1 MSQKYVYK
9 FSKQYTDGDGSMKAV
24 IGGKGA
30 GLADMCKMGI
40 PVPPGITITT
50 QACNHYLEHGAHFG
64 DEMRNQ
70 VIEGMKWLEGIIGKQ
85 FEGDEGFPLLVSV
98 RSGAPVSMPG
108 MMDTV
113 LNLGL
118 NKKAVERMAA
128 SGGDR
133 RFAMDSYRRFIQM
146 YSNVVMDVEHHDFET
161 LLVRKRE
168 EEGVAEDS
176 GISAEGL
183 EILVNSYLAMVKE
196 KTGKDFPERP
206 FDQLWG
212 AIEAVFSSWDND
224 RARYYRKMNGI
235 PNDLGTAV
243 NVQAMVF
250 GNMGPTSGTG
260 VCFTRNP
267 STGEPRV
274 YGEYLFNAQ
283 GEDVVAGIRTPGPL
297 LGETPDALSVARPQI
312 YAQLD
317 ETLKKLEQN
326 FKEMQD
332 VEFTFEDQTLFIL
345 QTRTGKRTTP
355 SALRIAVDMCR
366 EGLITKETAIKRL
379 AADSLS
385 QLLAAEFDRDAK
397 DAAVKAGNLLGKGL
411 NAGPGAATG
420 KMALTAERAV
430 AMVEAG
436 DAVVLVR
443 AETSPEDIA
452 GMYAAE
458 GILTQRGGMT
468 SHAAVVA
475 RGIGKPCV
483 VGCSAM
489 RVDYDNSCIKFGDI
503 VIKEGE
509 GISVDGSTGEVIKG
523 IIPCRESSLI
533 GDLESGNYK
542 KESIP
547 DLFSELMSWVDS
559 SKRLGV
565 RANADTPHDAK
576 VARLLGAKGIGL
588 CRTEHMFFGE
598 DRILNVRRMI
608 LASDDAGRTSA
619 LDKLLPFQ
627 TDDFYGILKAMTGYP
642 VTIRL
647 LDPPLHEFLPQTEEQ
662 IKEVADAMGVNP
674 ADLERRVEDL
684 HELNPM
690 LGHRGCRLGI
700 TFPEIYKMQVRA
712 IAAATKKAREEG
724 FDAIP
729 EIMVPLI
736 SCKGELDE
744 VKSYIMPILEEYKL
758 TDILVGTMIEIPRAA
773 ITAGEIAKTAQ
784 FFSFG
789 TNDLTQCG
797 FGISRDDCGT
807 FLPHYIDHELFPAD
821 PFATIDQ
828 EGIGFL
834 VKWAVDQGR
843 KTNPDLKI
851 GVCGEHGGDPKSV
864 NFFHKAGL
872 GYVSCSPFRV
882 PIARLAAAQANLA
895 G

>member
-1 MSQKYVYK
+1 MSKKYVYK
-9 FSKQYTDGDGSMKAV
+9 FSKEFTDGDGSMRNT

-30 GLADMCKMGI
+30 GLAEMSKMGI

-50 QACNHYLEHGAHFG
+50 DACNSYLAHGSHV
-64 DEMRNQ
+64 DEDLRSQ
-70 VIEGMKWLEGIIGKQ
+70 VEEGMKWLEGIVGKQ
-85 FEGDEGFPLLVSV
+85 FDGEGAPLLVSV
-98 RSGAPVSMPG
+98 RSGAPISMPG

-118 NKKAVERMAA
+118 NKDAVEVLAEK
-128 SGGDR
+128 SGDR

-146 YSNVVMDVEHHDFET
+146 YSNVVMDVEHEDFEH
-161 LLVRKRE
+161 LLEKKRE
-168 EEGVAEDS
+168 EEGAKEDS
-176 GISAEGL
+176 EISAAGL
-183 EILVNSYLAMVKE
+183 EALVASYLAMVKE

-206 FDQLWG
+206 MDQLWG
-212 AIEAVFSSWDND
+212 SIEAVFRSWDND

-235 PNDLGTAV
+235 PNNLGTAV
-243 NVQAMVF
+243 NIQTMVF

-267 STGEPRV
+267 STGDPHV

-297 LGETPDALSVARPQI
+297 LGDTKDALSVARPRI
-312 YAQLD
+312 YKQLE
-317 ETLKKLEQN
+317 ETLQNLEN
-326 FKEMQD
+326 NYREMQD
-332 VEFTFEDQTLFIL
+332 VEFTFEDETLYIL

-355 SALRIAVDMCR
+355 AALRIAVDMCR
-366 EGLITKETAIKRL
+366 EGLIDQNTAIQRVD
-379 AADSLS
+379 ADSLS
-385 QLLAAEFDRDAK
+385 QLLAAEFDHAEK
-397 DAAVKAGNLLGKGL
+397 EAAVKSERLLGKGL

-420 KMALTAERAV
+420 KLVLTAEKAV
-430 AMVEAG
+430 EMVEAG

-489 RVDYDNSCIKFGDI
+489 SVDYNKGCIRFGDTI
-503 VIKEGE
+503 IKEGE
-509 GISVDGSTGEVIKG
+509 GISVDGSTGEVIAG
-523 IIPCRESSLI
+523 NIPTRESSLI
-533 GDLESGNYK
+533 SDLESGDYE
-542 KESIP
+542 KESIA
-547 DLFSELMSWVDS
+547 DLFAELMGWVE
-559 SKRLGV
+559 KTKQLGV
-565 RANADTPHDAK
+565 RANADTPRDAK

-608 LASDDAGRTSA
+608 LASDEAGRLSA

-627 TDDFYGILKAMTGYP
+627 TEDFYGILKAMAGYP

-662 IKEVADAMGVNP
+662 IQEVADAMGVS
-674 ADLERRVEDL
+674 AEALHKRVEEL
-684 HELNPM
+684 EELNPM

-700 TFPEIYKMQVRA
+700 TYPEIYKMQVRA

-724 FDAIP
+724 VDAIP

-736 SCKGELDE
+736 STKAELDT
-744 VKSYIMPILEEYKL
+744 VKGFIYPILEEFDL
-758 TDILVGTMIEIPRAA
+758 TDILIGTMIEIPRAA
-773 ITAGEIAKTAQ
+773 ITAGQVAETAQ

-797 FGISRDDCGT
+797 FGVSRDDCGT
-807 FLPHYIDHELFPAD
+807 FLPHYIDNELLPAD
-821 PFATIDQ
+821 PFASIDQ
-828 EGIGFL
+828 DGIGFL
-834 VKWAVDQGR
+834 VRWAVEQGR
-843 KTNPDLKI
+843 KTNPNLKI

-864 NFFHKAGL
+864 HFFHKTGL

-882 PIARLAAAQANLA
+882 PIARMAAAQAKLA
-895 G
+895 E